1 MRWGWGLLLLAAAAW
16 AQPEALVVE
25 RLPFSLAGSWWFRP
39 GHDPAWSSPF
49 REKTHWQSVQV
60 PGPWEKRGFAGY
72 DGHAWY
78 RITFRLPSELASET
92 LGVDLGSIGDVDEV
106 FLNGQRIGSTGS
118 FPPAYAPGTLERRV
132 YRLPR
137 SALRFGEFNELAIHV
152 YNEGR
157 FGGLLGPAPR
167 LDRYERLLRQQQ
179 GRDLLLWVSSTVLF
193 VLGFFHVFLRLTS
206 GGGREQWPW
215 VAFLWVLACYQLSY
229 ASFGP
234 TLLLSSAGSFRLNV
248 ACLLL
253 AVGLFPL
260 VVVALADQPP
270 PTWAIL
276 AASTLGVG
284 AGFSLV
290 WRRTLDLYLWVY
302 LAELAI
308 VGFVVFALGKL
319 AGELRR
325 REAGAIALLGG
336 GLAFFAAALADTA
349 VDLAIL
355 PRSSLS
361 GVTLYSSLG
370 VLPFAVAASF
380 VLASR
385 WARHH
390 AASLLPPLGLLPF
403 GAFVEE
409 IRKRIASP
417 GSPPFAV
424 ALVRLATAAG
434 TPVEVEAVIGD
445 VRRHVRHCDLLA
457 RYSRETLAV
466 VFEGVEERE
475 ALGQVERLRRALR
488 QLPGAYLL
496 RPSAGL
502 AAFRPSRYGTAEELL
517 KAAEAA
523 LYAARS
529 EGGDTTATAP

>member
-1 MRWGWGLLLLAAAAW
+1 MWGWAVLLLAAAAW
-16 AQPEALVVE
+16 AQPEAMVVE
-25 RLPFSLAGSWWFRP
+25 RLPFSLAGNWWFRP

-49 REKTHWQSVQV
+49 REKTYWQSVNV
-60 PGPWEKRGFAGY
+60 PGPWEKRGFPGY
-72 DGHAWY
+72 NGHAWY
-78 RITFRLPSELASET
+78 RINFRLPSELASEN

-137 SALRFGEFNELAIHV
+137 SALRFGEFNELSIHV

-179 GRDLLLWVSSTVLF
+179 GRDLVLWVSSTVLS
-193 VLGFFHVFLRLTS
+193 VLGLFHVFLRVAS
-206 GGGREQWPW
+206 GRGREQWSW
-215 VAFLWVLACYQLSY
+215 VGFLLVLACYQLTY

-234 TLLLSSAGSFRLNV
+234 SLLLSSAGNFRLNV

-260 VVVALADQPP
+260 VVAALADQPP
-270 PTWAIL
+270 PTWVIL
-276 AASTLGVG
+276 AVSTLGVG
-284 AGFSLV
+284 AGFALV

-302 LAELAI
+302 LAE
-308 VGFVVFALGKL
+308 VGIAAFIIFALGKNI
-319 AGELRR
+319 GGLRR
-325 REAGAIALLGG
+325 SEPGAIALLGN
-336 GLAFFAAALADTA
+336 GLVFFGAALADTA
-349 VDLAIL
+349 VDLALL
-355 PRSSLS
+355 PRPPLS
-361 GVTLYSSLG
+361 GVTLYSSFG
-370 VLPFAVAASF
+370 VLPFAVATSY

-403 GAFVEE
+403 GSFIDEV
-409 IRKRIASP
+409 RKRMANPAS
-417 GSPPFAV
+417 SPFAV
-424 ALVRLATAAG
+424 ALMRLATAAG
-434 TPVEVEAVIGD
+434 TPVEVEAVIGH
-445 VRRHVRHCDLLA
+445 VRRHVRHCDILA
-457 RYSRETLAV
+457 RYSRETFALLLEAV
-466 VFEGVEERE
+466 DERE
-475 ALGQVERLRRALR
+475 ALAQVERLRRALR
-488 QLPGAYLL
+488 QVPGAYLL
-496 RPSAGL
+496 RPTAGL
-502 AAFRPSRYGTAEELL
+502 AAFRPFRYGTAEELL

-529 EGGDTTATAP
+529 EGGDSTATAP